1 MMLPCDQ
8 ILGTC
13 LQVLSRMCSQPITVY
28 IPESEVRFPKLPYT
42 LQLVFSVGSQLHAA
56 SRLVLLYVNLDPRI
70 QDKQCGI
77 LIENL

>member
-1 MMLPCDQ
+1 
-8 ILGTC
+8 
-13 LQVLSRMCSQPITVY
+13 
-28 IPESEVRFPKLPYT
+28 